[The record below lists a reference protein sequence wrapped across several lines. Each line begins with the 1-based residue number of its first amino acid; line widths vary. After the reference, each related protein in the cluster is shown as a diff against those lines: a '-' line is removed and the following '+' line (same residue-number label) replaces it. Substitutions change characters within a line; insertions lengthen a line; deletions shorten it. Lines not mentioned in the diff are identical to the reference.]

1 MASVVIV
8 SWRGIPAVVE
18 ARDGAGSETRQLT
31 ERFQALI
38 DAVAMQLGLADS
50 EAYLDAWERSAP
62 TERAGSAAEAADAV
76 AQDLEDRFFEF
87 AQRAFVIKA

>member
-1 MASVVIV
+1 MASFVVV

-18 ARDGAGSETRQLT
+18 ATDDRQSETRQLT

-38 DAVAMQLGLADS
+38 DAVAMQLGLSDS

-62 TERAGSAAEAADAV
+62 ADRPGSAAQVADAV

-87 AQRAFVIKA
+87 AQRAFTIKT

>member
-1 MASVVIV
+1 MASYVVV

-18 ARDGAGSETRQLT
+18 ATDGSESATRQLT

-38 DAVAMQLGLADS
+38 DAVAMQFGLAES
-50 EAYLDAWERSAP
+50 EAYLEAWERSAP
-62 TERAGSAAEAADAV
+62 VERAGSAADVADAV

-87 AQRAFVIKA
+87 AQRAFVIKT